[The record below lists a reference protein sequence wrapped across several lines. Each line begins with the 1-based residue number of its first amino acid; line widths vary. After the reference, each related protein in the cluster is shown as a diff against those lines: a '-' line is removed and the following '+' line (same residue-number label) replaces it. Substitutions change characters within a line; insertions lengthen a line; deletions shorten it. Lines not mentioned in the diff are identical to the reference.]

1 MTQPAQKGKRKPM
14 TKRQKEA
21 IQWLYGGGDEE
32 IVCWSVQWVVTRY
45 PHECYSVY
53 HEGKAGKI
61 PAGTRVVVE
70 RAKVEG
76 RFGTCYTCNDCLKRA
91 QMEIR
96 R

>member
-1 MTQPAQKGKRKPM
+1 MRK
-14 TKRQKEA
+14 TLTENQEEA

-32 IVCWSVQWVVTRY
+32 IVCWSAQWVVTRY

-53 HEGKAGKI
+53 HEGRDGKPSSGKI
-61 PAGTRVVVE
+61 PAGSRVIVE

-91 QMEIR
+91 IKEISN
-96 R
+96 